1 MTEETP
7 QTTNGT
13 KKENTR
19 GYTLTYNIA
28 AGGAKT
34 SRHRVAFNMGFNTI
48 DEGSL
53 ESQTPCSY

>member
-19 GYTLTYNIA
+19 GYTLTFDIA
-28 AGGAKT
+28 AGALT
-34 SRHRVAFNMGFNTI
+34 SKNRVPFNMGFNSFEKLT
-48 DEGSL
+48 
-53 ESQTPCSY
+53 